1 MRKLISTIMASVV
14 AAASISVVTP
24 AAFAADWPQ
33 RPIKFLVPFTPG
45 TGMDRIARL
54 VGEKLQ
60 ARLGQPVV
68 IENKTGVSGHLG
80 AQAVAQSPADG
91 YTFLVSATN
100 LPITANLYPS
110 PKFNAMTELIPVGIA
125 AWGNATLIASNKL
138 PANNL
143 REVIALA
150 KASPG
155 KISFATPGA
164 GSPSHLNLEQFQ
176 EEVGAKFLAVHY
188 KGTGPAVT
196 DVLGGHVDLMFVA
209 SHTAVPF
216 IKAGQVK
223 PIVIGSSKRNPA
235 FPDTPTFREAAIL
248 GFSTD
253 AWYGFLAPK
262 GTPVEITDKL
272 WREVRE
278 ILLVPDVKSDI
289 EKSGL
294 EVRPSTA
301 EEMRTVM
308 NKEYT
313 VYGEIIKRNGV
324 KPD

>member
-1 MRKLISTIMASVV
+1 MRKLLSTILAAVV
-14 AAASISVVTP
+14 GSASISLLAP

-33 RPIKFLVPFTPG
+33 RPIKFVVPFSPG

-60 ARLGQPVV
+60 TRLGQPVV
-68 IENKTGVSGHLG
+68 IDNKTGVSGHLG

-110 PKFNAMTELIPVGIA
+110 PKFNAMTELVPMGIA
-125 AWGNATLIASNKL
+125 AWGNATLVASNKL
-138 PANNL
+138 PARNL
-143 REVIALA
+143 REIIALA

-176 EEVGAKFLAVHY
+176 EETGAKFLAVHY
-188 KGTGPAVT
+188 KGTGPAVS

-209 SHTAVPF
+209 SHTVAPYV
-216 IKAGQVK
+216 KAGQVK
-223 PIVIGSSKRNPA
+223 PIAIGSSKRNPA
-235 FPDTPTFREAAIL
+235 LPDTPTFREAGFP

-262 GTPVEITDKL
+262 GTPAEITDKL
-272 WREVRE
+272 WREIRE
-278 ILLVPDVKSDI
+278 ILLMPEIKSDI

-308 NKEYT
+308 NKEYAM
-313 VYGEIIKRNGV
+313 YGDIIKRNGI